1 MDEFLRGQ
9 ARRDA
14 AAALAED
21 VGGGDLSAPLIPD
34 VEGRARLF
42 CRERAVLCGV
52 AWFEECFLQLGE
64 ADFVWYAGDG
74 DWLAGDGMAVCEV
87 AGGARGMLAAERS
100 ALNFLQTLSGTATMA
115 RRLREVAAN
124 VVDTR
129 KTLPL
134 LRRAQKYA
142 VRVGGLGNHRVGLF
156 DEILVKENHLC
167 AAGGDVKAVLARAAE
182 LAPMAR
188 VQVEVRSLGQLEE
201 VVRAGA
207 RRVLLDNFSIEE
219 LRRAVEGYGGTV
231 ELEASGGV
239 DEKTLAAVAGTGVA
253 RVSVGALTKHVRA
266 VDFSLQFVE

>member
-1 MDEFLRGQ
+1 MDDLLRGQ

-52 AWFEECFLQLGE
+52 AWFEECFLQSGG

-74 DWLAGDGMAVCEV
+74 DWLKGDGVVCELV
-87 AGGARGMLAAERS
+87 GRARGMLAAERS

-142 VRVGGLGNHRVGLF
+142 VRVGGLGNHRLGLF